1 MKENLLKNIK
11 IDLDKIEM
19 IYNPID
25 LSYIRKKTKE
35 EVPEYLFKKRPVLI
49 ACGRLTKEKG
59 FSYLI
64 RAFKDIKKSFPEAK
78 LLILGEGELEEYLKK
93 LSFSLGLKESVYFL
107 GFQKNPFKYIARA
120 DIFIFSSLYEGLPSA
135 LIEAMACGVPI
146 VSTDCTSG
154 PKEILDNGKVG
165 SLVRVGDS
173 KDLASETI
181 YLLKDDN
188 KRKVYSKKARD
199 KVVNFGIKNN
209 IQKYNSL
216 LNRI

>member
-1 MKENLLKNIK
+1 
-11 IDLDKIEM
+11 
-19 IYNPID
+19 
-25 LSYIRKKTKE
+25 
-35 EVPEYLFKKRPVLI
+35 
-49 ACGRLTKEKG
+49 
-59 FSYLI
+59 
-64 RAFKDIKKSFPEAK
+64 
-78 LLILGEGELEEYLKK
+78 
-93 LSFSLGLKESVYFL
+93 
-107 GFQKNPFKYIARA
+107 
-120 DIFIFSSLYEGLPSA
+120 
-135 LIEAMACGVPI
+135 MACGVPI

-173 KDLASETI
+173 EDLASETI

-188 KRKVYSKKARD
+188 RRKVYSKKARD